1 MEKDWVRFLLS
12 FLKVVLKYMLLGALI
27 VGGFGAAIA
36 VAAAV
41 FGGRGPLTA
50 AYVAAIAGRYVLLGL
65 FGGGIIGMLYGL
77 LGQGSYSE

>member
-27 VGGFGAAIA
+27 VGGFGVAIA